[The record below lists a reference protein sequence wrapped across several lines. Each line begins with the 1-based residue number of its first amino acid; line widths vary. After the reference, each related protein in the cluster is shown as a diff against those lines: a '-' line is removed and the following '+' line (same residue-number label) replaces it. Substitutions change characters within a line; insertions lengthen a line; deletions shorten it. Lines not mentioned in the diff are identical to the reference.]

1 MKMFKWGLKLL
12 SVLKNVKMIFIFF
25 NTDNSLKAH
34 LNIFIFVYIIITLI
48 CSSCSSAAAA
58 EGQLEQIN

>member
-1 MKMFKWGLKLL
+1 MFKWGLKLL

-34 LNIFIFVYIIITLI
+34 LNVFMFVYIIIALI
-48 CSSCSSAAAA
+48 CSSCPSAAAA